1 MLLVLVLVLRALRQ
15 VPSQVRSWALL
26 APPPRVR
33 SLAPR
38 RALRRQELPL
48 RRPLVPLR
56 VGLPVRGRLRSLA
69 PTPQL
74 PPARR
79 ASRVP
84 VLRAQ
89 SLDPSRVHNLVLS
102 RVVSLVHGPVPSRVP
117 ARPRS
122 RVLEVPARAHRTP
135 PSQVLVAPSRARSR
149 VVALLALPT
158 TRSPRP
164 LVPSALLRVPA
175 VVRQAR
181 TICPVRAVAAVLPRA
196 VRAQVDVPA
205 PAAVAVR
212 AAHRSPVLS
221 RAVPAAVQSVRV
233 EDVVR
238 LPQ

>member
-1 MLLVLVLVLRALRQ
+1 MRALRQ
-15 VPSQVRSWALL
+15 VPSQVRSRALL
-26 APPPRVR
+26 VPLPRVR
-33 SLAPR
+33 GLAPR

-56 VGLPVRGRLRSLA
+56 VVPPVRARLRSLA
-69 PTPQL
+69 PTPPL

-79 ASRVP
+79 ASRAP

-89 SLDPSRVHNLVLS
+89 SLDPSRVHSLELS
-102 RVVSLVHGPVPSRVP
+102 RGVSLVHGPVLSRVP

-122 RVLEVPARAHRTP
+122 RVLQVPARAHRTP
-135 PSQVLVAPSRARSR
+135 PSQALVAPSRVRSR

-158 TRSPRP
+158 TRSPRLP
-164 LVPSALLRVPA
+164 VPSVLLRVPA

-181 TICPVRAVAAVLPRA
+181 TTCPVRAVAAVLPRP

-212 AAHRSPVLS
+212 AAHRSPVLN
-221 RAVPAAVQSVRV
+221 RAVPAVVQSVRV